1 MKLKLIYDTSSVG
14 NNSRYDLDCDDVG
27 EDEDPG
33 YCSDYYI
40 NSRHE
45 HERTDYFEV
54 LHRYMNKYCKGKG
67 RAENMHLVDIPDE
80 IMLQYMLEG
89 VYDMDWL
96 AYDFKDFRISIS
108 NSSYGALRYGE
119 ERRYGR
125 AGGTNPNYQPNQH
138 FFEFDIS
145 QNSSYELQNASRKDY
160 MLIPDGE
167 HYKNIK
173 EVLEP
178 YVHFRFT
185 QHFIMCSD
193 IIRTSQDFGKSNN
206 RYGYGDEED
215 TMWYEDQTIDSM
227 LSMKRIY
234 QPDENKCRQSWDIS
248 YDTFI
253 MCLQFWRDDH
263 PTFVACKPYLS
274 DYVIESFR
282 LIDARIKSKLLGT
295 NE

>member
-1 MKLKLIYDTSSVG
+1 MKLKLIYDTSNVG
-14 NNSRYDLDCDDVG
+14 NSRYSLDCDEIS

-33 YCSDYYI
+33 YCSDSYI
-40 NSRHE
+40 NSRHD
-45 HERTDYFEV
+45 HERTDYYEV
-54 LHRYMNKYCKGKG
+54 LHRYINKYCKGKG
-67 RAENMHLVDIPDE
+67 RTDNMHLVDIPDE

-125 AGGTNPNYQPNQH
+125 AGGNPASYANQR

-145 QNSSYELQNASRKDY
+145 QESAYELQNAAREDY

-167 HYKNIK
+167 HYKNIQ

-185 QHFIMCSD
+185 QHFTMCSD
-193 IIRTSQDFGKSNN
+193 LIRTSQDFGKSDN
-206 RYGYGDEED
+206 RYGYPEEED
-215 TMWYEDQTIDSM
+215 SMWYEDQTIDSM

-234 QPDENKCRQSWDIS
+234 QPDEHKCRQSWDIS
-248 YDTFI
+248 YDTFL

-263 PTFVACKPYLS
+263 PTFLACKPYLS
-274 DYVIESFR
+274 DFVIESFR
-282 LIDARIKSKLLGT
+282 LLDARIKSKLSGT

>member
-1 MKLKLIYDTSSVG
+1 MKLKLIYDTSNCSHG
-14 NNSRYDLDCDDVG
+14 IYGIDCDDIAC
-27 EDEDPG
+27 EEDPG
-33 YCSDYYI
+33 YCSDSYV
-40 NSRHE
+40 NSRHD

-54 LHRYMNKYCKGKG
+54 LHRYINKYCKGRG
-67 RAENMHLVDIPDE
+67 RTENMHLVDIPDE

-89 VYDMDWL
+89 VFDMDWL

-125 AGGTNPNYQPNQH
+125 AGGVNPNGQQNNR

-145 QNSSYELQNASRKDY
+145 NTSSYELQNNAREDY

-167 HYKNIK
+167 HYKNIQ

-185 QHFIMCSD
+185 QHFNMCSD
-193 IIRTSQDFGKSNN
+193 IIRTTQEFGVVDD
-206 RYGYGDEED
+206 RYYRDEAEEL
-215 TMWYEDQTIDSM
+215 WYEDRTLDDM

-234 QPDENKCRQSWDIS
+234 QPDESKSRQSWDIS
-248 YDTFI
+248 YDTFL
-253 MCLQFWRDDH
+253 MCLAFWRDDH

-274 DYVIESFR
+274 DFVIESFR
-282 LIDARIKSKLLGT
+282 LMDERVKRKVSGT
-295 NE
+295 NQ